1 MAKSTLT
8 VRKSSCCSGRTAGFI
23 VALPLWA
30 LARLAQDEESGGA
43 GGAARGG
50 RGLGEGEVE
59 MTDQKPWR
67 LEDLAFES
75 MGDDRREKAT
85 IDGVEIV
92 REDGRY
98 WIRTQDGPHYDNLAG
113 DGVDAALNYL
123 FGLSGHGRERRLAT
137 LLGDVPI
144 SPKLR
149 PRELVGLVLRRDPG
163 SLARST

>member
-1 MAKSTLT
+1 
-8 VRKSSCCSGRTAGFI
+8 
-23 VALPLWA
+23 
-30 LARLAQDEESGGA
+30 
-43 GGAARGG
+43 
-50 RGLGEGEVE
+50 

-98 WIRTQDGPHYDNLAG
+98 WIRTQDGPHYDNLAE

-123 FGLSGHGRERRLAT
+123 FGLKRGG
-137 LLGDVPI
+137 
-144 SPKLR
+144 
-149 PRELVGLVLRRDPG
+149 
-163 SLARST
+163 